1 MYIDMKFS
9 FEKAIDVCKN
19 IHICMYLYCAV
30 INKWSNKKN
39 EIYEFGIHY
48 ELLSLEFIYVKKSLN
63 NLKLFFYYK
72 TFK

>member
-30 INKWSNKKN
+30 INKWSNKKMR
-39 EIYEFGIHY
+39 YEFGIHY

-63 NLKLFFYYK
+63 NLKSFFYYK
-72 TFK
+72 TF